1 MGEDEGRVL
10 GSANDVSTSFD
21 AMAMSD
27 SLFRALDGTFGADAC
42 DARERQA
49 AERDRQRAMD
59 SLRAA
64 SLRRVRRKYRT
75 RRNVLAQMIND
86 AISKYV
92 RTCETAALDDT
103 RKKMRMITSLRRE
116 DRYRA
121 FLAMG
126 SKDELLKRLGQTI
139 DAAEAMIEIN
149 SPERFEAYYAAAAS
163 CLAGRVSAME
173 SIKVALADDEQ
184 SDASFANDPTCVD
197 REDPDDAVAR
207 AIEDVYASCFGEKM
221 RNAFEITGHDE
232 RRQKLVGEIEDVER
246 RAMIEVQE
254 LMRSRARQIAGHC
267 VGTIEL
273 PTFEGV
279 ACERAI
285 GLERLEVLL
294 SEVRASYASYVRCVQ
309 QGGLACAFGVGLGSG
324 RQGYVPILRL
334 RQSLSDVYESDDCG
348 FDVSEHFDIPDFY
361 DEDAHAGGDDIDKAI
376 KRMREF
382 NAQPFRDV
390 LVDDPAEHAR
400 QFWYGL
406 KKLLVFAEDAIDIDE
421 RKWDAFVDRVE
432 FAAQQAMVVF
442 VRQMDAGQAFQLR
455 RDLEDLLGSSE

>member
-10 GSANDVSTSFD
+10 GSANSASTSFD
-21 AMAMSD
+21 VRAMGD
-27 SLFRALDGTFGADAC
+27 SLARALDSAFGADAC

-64 SLRRVRRKYRT
+64 SLRRVGRKYRT
-75 RRNVLAQMIND
+75 RRNVLAQMTND
-86 AISKYV
+86 AISEYV

-121 FLAMG
+121 FLAMD
-126 SKDELLKRLGQTI
+126 SKDELFKRLGQTI

-149 SPERFEAYYAAAAS
+149 SPERFETYYAAAAG
-163 CLAGRVSAME
+163 CLAERVSAVE
-173 SIKVALADDEQ
+173 GIKIAPADEEQ
-184 SDASFANDPTCVD
+184 SDAPFDNDPTCVD
-197 REDPDDAVAR
+197 GEDPDDAVAS

-232 RRQKLVGEIEDVER
+232 RRQKLVGEIEDVEQ
-246 RAMIEVQE
+246 RAMVEVQE
-254 LMRSRARQIAGHC
+254 LMRSCARQVAGRC
-267 VGTIEL
+267 VGPIEL
-273 PTFEGV
+273 PAFEGV

-285 GLERLEVLL
+285 SLEQLEALL
-294 SEVRASYASYVRCVQ
+294 LEVRASYASYMRCVQ

-324 RQGYVPILRL
+324 RQSYVPILRL
-334 RQSLSDVYESDDCG
+334 HRSLTDDYESDDCE

-361 DEDAHAGGDDIDKAI
+361 DEDVHAGGDDIAKAI
-376 KRMREF
+376 ERMRGF

-406 KKLLVFAEDAIDIDE
+406 KNLLVFAEDAIDIDE

-432 FAAQQAMVVF
+432 FAAQQAVVGF
-442 VRQMDAGQAFQLR
+442 ARQMDAGQVGRFGL
-455 RDLEDLLGSSE
+455 DLEGLLGRNA